1 MCNSSSVTS
10 GLLRITLLIKSSTVV
25 GDGSTENVG
34 TSGSGIIRL
43 INLLN
48 THNMVRRDGWIYF
61 GGWCGIGRH
70 FIFQK
75 FWKTENI
82 KRKALGEYIR
92 SVKKNMEKMFTEQIL
107 LSAPW
112 LY

>member
-48 THNMVRRDGWIYF
+48 THNMVRRDG
-61 GGWCGIGRH
+61 
-70 FIFQK
+70 
-75 FWKTENI
+75 
-82 KRKALGEYIR
+82 
-92 SVKKNMEKMFTEQIL
+92 
-107 LSAPW
+107 
-112 LY
+112 